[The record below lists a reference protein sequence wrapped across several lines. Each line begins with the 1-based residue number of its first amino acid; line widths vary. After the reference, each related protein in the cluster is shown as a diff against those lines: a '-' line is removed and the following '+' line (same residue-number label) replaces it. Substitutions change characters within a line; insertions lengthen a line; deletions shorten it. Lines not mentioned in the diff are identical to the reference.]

1 MLFGCE
7 KYPSLTVCY
16 KEGYIKFAHGSY
28 ETEDKELIEVLRGI
42 SDITEMKNAS
52 FEEENVLETEESE
65 VLETEEATDYETEE
79 TPVPRKPR
87 TRTKGE

>member
-16 KEGYIKFAHGSY
+16 KEGYIKFTHGSY

-42 SDITEMKNAS
+42 SDITEMS
-52 FEEENVLETEESE
+52 VSE
-65 VLETEEATDYETEE
+65 
-79 TPVPRKPR
+79 RKPR
-87 TRTKGE
+87 ARTKGE

>member
-16 KEGYIKFAHGSY
+16 KEGYIKFTYGSY

-42 SDITEMKNAS
+42 SDITEMS
-52 FEEENVLETEESE
+52 VSE
-65 VLETEEATDYETEE
+65 
-79 TPVPRKPR
+79 RKPR